1 MEETI
6 MVSVIMASYNHKKYV
21 CQAVDSVLSQ
31 RTNFKYEVLIG
42 DDASTDG
49 TGDILIS
56 KYRKNDKIRLLLRSK
71 NVGGTKNAHTLYK
84 YAKGK
89 YLCIC
94 ECDDYWT
101 DKNYLQ
107 TAVDWMETHEGYAAV
122 ATRRIVKSERTNR
135 KTLFTSLE
143 ECNCD
148 ISLDDFMRNRKNID
162 ISACLFV
169 NFFHDG
175 KSDYRIYRMTRHMGD
190 LAMAIYILQHGNIFQ
205 LDNIVGVYRTDR
217 EKGSSNY
224 NSITNSTQIFLDHM
238 KIIKYMKKFCYPEL
252 DYLYLVKRYA
262 SGFLRGAEP
271 GTEKLKALLI
281 VIRQMICFRFN

>member
-1 MEETI
+1 MEEKI
-6 MVSVIMASYNHKKYV
+6 MVSVVMLSYNQEKYV

-49 TGDILIS
+49 TRDILIS
-56 KYRKNDKIRLLLRSK
+56 KCRGNNKIRLFLRSK

-84 YAKGK
+84 YARGK

-101 DKNYLQ
+101 DENYLQ
-107 TAVDWMETHEGYAAV
+107 TMVDWMELHESYAAV
-122 ATRRIVKSERTNR
+122 AARRIAISERTSR
-135 KTLFTSLE
+135 KTLFTALE

-148 ISLDDFMRNRKNID
+148 ISLDDFMKNRKKID
-162 ISACLFV
+162 MCACLFV
-169 NFFHDG
+169 NFFHDE
-175 KSDYRIYRMTRHMGD
+175 KSDYRIYRMTRNIGD

-217 EKGSSNY
+217 GKKSSNY
-224 NSITNSTQIFLDHM
+224 NSITNSKQRFLDHM
-238 KIIKYMKKFCYPEL
+238 KIIKYMKKYCYPEL
-252 DYLYLVKRYA
+252 DYSYLMKRYA
-262 SGFLRGAEP
+262 SSFLRGAEP
-271 GTEKLKALLI
+271 GIERIKVLI
-281 VIRQMICFRFN
+281 TIMRQLIL